1 MDQHANRCASK
12 YADIIDLPHHVSMR
26 HPKMPLLDRAAQ
38 FGSYAAL
45 RGYDEAVTE
54 TVKNQYSKQRR
65 ISKWSSIMTKMAENK
80 TYLCID
86 LKSFFASV
94 ECVERGLDP
103 LCTNLVV
110 ADAALTE
117 KPFALQYLRR

>member
-1 MDQHANRCASK
+1 
-12 YADIIDLPHHVSMR
+12 
-26 HPKMPLLDRAAQ
+26 
-38 FGSYAAL
+38 
-45 RGYDEAVTE
+45 
-54 TVKNQYSKQRR
+54 
-65 ISKWSSIMTKMAENK
+65 MTKMAENK

-117 KPFALQYLRR
+117 KTICLAVSPYRCFLSGPTGFRLAVRLFGRSAIYRRRSSGAGNTRIRLPDVPSAIPPTEPLNKSGGLFPF

>member
-1 MDQHANRCASK
+1 
-12 YADIIDLPHHVSMR
+12 
-26 HPKMPLLDRAAQ
+26 
-38 FGSYAAL
+38 
-45 RGYDEAVTE
+45 
-54 TVKNQYSKQRR
+54 
-65 ISKWSSIMTKMAENK
+65 MTKMAENK

-117 KPFALQYLRR
+117 KNHLPCSISVTKKVRHRRTSKAF